1 MKKTLTVNLN
11 DIVFHID
18 DDAYD
23 ALQNYLN
30 EIEKY
35 LSEDE
40 KKEVMSDV
48 ESRIAELFNERLQK
62 NKNVISIEDVQE
74 IIGILGK
81 PSQFSSEED
90 EAEEKQEGKKG
101 KSEPRYSGRRR
112 YYRDPEN
119 AIIGGVAGGIAAY
132 LGWDV
137 TLIRIAFVALVF
149 FGAGTIVPIYII
161 VWIAAPAALT
171 ASQRL
176 EMQGENVTV
185 DSIKSEINKGVNNV
199 KSYVESDKF
208 KTSSKT
214 FGERLV
220 NFLTVIFRILTGLI
234 LSVFAT
240 VGIII
245 LVALLFG
252 FFGLVFNHEFVFGI
266 PTHEIMNGFN
276 ISADKLSV
284 LIISLI
290 LVVGC
295 PIFMLIYWLVR
306 MFTHR
311 TDQTNR
317 SSSLPWV
324 ILILWVAG
332 LFMLFGSGTN
342 TLIKDVLRN
351 RNGIAWM
358 DDNSPFKQEWRNA
371 GDFHKIDASGNIE
384 LILKQ
389 DSTPKIL
396 VEAPGGFISRVK
408 TELSD
413 GELRIYTDKT
423 FFSRQ
428 VKVTV
433 YSKSFSELYVSGASK
448 VYTADSTFFRFA
460 DFKLELHGASEAHLK
475 VFVNGLFD
483 VNVSGASDADL
494 SGTSGKLYLESSGAS
509 GVDANQLKARNG
521 DIHVSGASHADVNVS
536 DTLEA
541 EASGA
546 SHIGFTGNPKSINK
560 SSSGASEIEHN

>member
-11 DIVFHID
+11 NIVFHID

-62 NKNVISIEDVQE
+62 NKNVISVEDVQE
-74 IIGILGK
+74 IIEILGK
-81 PSQFSSEED
+81 PSQFSSEDD
-90 EAEEKQEGKKG
+90 ESEEQQEGKKA
-101 KSEPRYSGRRR
+101 KSETRYSGRRR

-119 AIIGGVAGGIAAY
+119 AILGGVAGGIAAY

-137 TLIRIAFVALVF
+137 TLIRIALVALVF

-161 VWIAAPAALT
+161 VWIVAPAALT
-171 ASQRL
+171 APQRL

-208 KTSSKT
+208 KTASKT

-220 NFLTVIFRILTGLI
+220 DFLKVILKIFTGLI
-234 LSVFAT
+234 VGVFAT

-252 FFGLVFNHEFVFGI
+252 FFGLLFNHEFVFGI

-311 TDQTNR
+311 TDHPNR
-317 SSSLPWV
+317 STSLPWV

-342 TLIKDVLRN
+342 TIIKDVLRN
-351 RNGIAWM
+351 RNGMAWV

-371 GDFHKIDASGNIE
+371 DNFHKIDASGNIE

-389 DSTPKIL
+389 DSTQKIL
-396 VEAPGGFISRVK
+396 VEAPEGFLPRVK
-408 TELSD
+408 TEFSD
-413 GELRIYTDKT
+413 GELKIYTDKT
-423 FFSRQ
+423 FFNRQ
-428 VKVTV
+428 VRVTV
-433 YSKSFSELYVSGASK
+433 YSKSLTELIVSGASK
-448 VYTADSTFFRFA
+448 VYAADSTFRFN
-460 DFKLELHGASEAHLK
+460 DLKLELHGASEAHMK
-475 VFVNGLFD
+475 VFVAGLFD
-483 VNVSGASDADL
+483 VNVSGASDADF
-494 SGTSGKLYLESSGAS
+494 SGTTGKLYLESSGAS
-509 GVDANQLKARNG
+509 GVDANQLIARTG

-536 DTLEA
+536 DTLDA

-546 SHIGFTGNPKSINK
+546 SHIGFSGSPKSINK